1 MSMLTKFGAVLLSQ
15 FEPMGDDH
23 NEKEAGGRRLVF
35 PGYCNMSTGGGD
47 ETPVTLPLSSV
58 VRRNEYI

>member
-1 MSMLTKFGAVLLSQ
+1 
-15 FEPMGDDH
+15 MGDDH